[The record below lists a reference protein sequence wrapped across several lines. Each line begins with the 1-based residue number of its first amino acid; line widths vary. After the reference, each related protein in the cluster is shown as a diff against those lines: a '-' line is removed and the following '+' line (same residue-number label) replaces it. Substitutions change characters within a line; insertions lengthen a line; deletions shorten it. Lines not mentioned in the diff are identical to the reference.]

1 MSSKD
6 KLYETWAP
14 MTTPHPGQLLREML
28 EQRGWTQDELAVIV
42 GSTRQTIQS
51 IVVGKSNVSADMAV
65 ALAAAFGNLPEEW
78 MRWDSQYRL
87 SVTERDTSG
96 VTVLAKCYN
105 VAPIKD
111 MVKRGWIPSTDDAT
125 EMEESLKKFFAS
137 DSLDKVTLHLA
148 PRRTAIVPELS
159 VSERAWCFRAKQ
171 LAASQIVE
179 PFSEKAI
186 KSAKAKLRKLAA
198 YSKEARRV
206 PKILAECGI
215 RFVIVEPL
223 PGVKID
229 GAAFWLEDG
238 PVIAMSLRHDRIDGF
253 WFTLMH
259 EIAHIENGDAAIDPD
274 LIEATKGIA
283 VRLVDNAAERLAD
296 QQAAD
301 SLVST
306 TELRSF
312 IQRVGPFYPTAR
324 IVQFANRMKI
334 HPGIIVGQLHHR
346 QELPY
351 AQQREFL
358 VKIRD
363 VVSSTALTDGWNQMI
378 APNLL

>member
-1 MSSKD
+1 
-6 KLYETWAP
+6 
-14 MTTPHPGQLLREML
+14 MTTPHPGRFLREMM
-28 EQRGWTQDELAVIV
+28 EQRGWTQEELAAIV
-42 GSTRQTIQS
+42 GSTRQTIHL
-51 IVVGKSNVSADMAV
+51 IVGGKSNISIEMAV
-65 ALAAAFGNLPEEW
+65 ALAAAFGNSPEEW
-78 MRWDSQYRL
+78 LRWDSQYRL
-87 SVTERDTSG
+87 SVTERDTSE
-96 VTVLAKCYN
+96 VSVLAKCYS

-111 MVKRGWIPSTDDAT
+111 MVKRGWIPDTDDT
-125 EMEESLKKFFAS
+125 REMENSLKKFFGS
-137 DSLDKVTLHLA
+137 DSLEDVTLNLA
-148 PRRTAIVPELS
+148 PRRTAVVPELS
-159 VSERAWCFRAKQ
+159 VSERAWCFRARQ

-179 PFSEKAI
+179 PFSQKSI

-215 RFVIVEPL
+215 RFVIVEPI

-229 GAAFWLEDG
+229 GAAFWLDDG

-259 EIAHIENGDAAIDPD
+259 EIAHVENGDAAIDPD
-274 LIEATKGIA
+274 LIEGTKGI
-283 VRLVDNAAERLAD
+283 VIRLVDNAAERLAD

-301 SLVST
+301 SLVPT
-306 TELRSF
+306 AELKSF

-363 VVSSTALTDGWNQMI
+363 VVSSTALTDGWNQVI
-378 APNLL
+378 APNVL